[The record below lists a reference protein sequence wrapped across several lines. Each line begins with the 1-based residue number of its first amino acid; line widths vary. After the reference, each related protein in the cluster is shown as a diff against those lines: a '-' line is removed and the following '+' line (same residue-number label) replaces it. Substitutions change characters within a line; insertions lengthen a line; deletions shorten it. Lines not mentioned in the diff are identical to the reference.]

1 MPVSLPFF
9 PTAQTPSAGEPI
21 VGSMPASLSGGLT
34 ETASFDAQMAALSP
48 AAAETVVVPAA
59 AGMLPSPTTSATV
72 FVRPTVACTLAAAPA
87 CVDEPAVLAEQ
98 CIPLTI
104 PRESAP
110 GAVDEADEGATTES
124 GDIEE
129 GGADAPGTP
138 GSLIME
144 LIASQQPGVAPV
156 RTEPVIPRETLKTET
171 SGVAESDVAL
181 ADREGGAHDM
191 RTTRASAQLSEQLVG
206 QASAEG
212 PVHSSAARTFLGAG
226 RAESP
231 LPVRSDGT
239 TPTASLAPARLPM
252 TKTVDATANQ
262 AFGSP
267 VSSGVNSALP
277 SGSPELGKSTSVL
290 EKTSQ
295 PGEVTAVDASN
306 VARVLQSSSTP
317 APLPMTKTVDATANQ
332 AFGSPVSSG
341 VNSALP
347 SGAPELGKSTS
358 VLEKTSQPGEVTAVD
373 ASNVARVLQS
383 SSTPAALPM
392 TKTVNATADTA
403 PEQTVSAEA
412 NSAGLVQP
420 ESAAV
425 RNVPSSFS
433 ERKILN
439 SGYKAL
445 ADGANVAGIAGAK
458 RYRAMISDITST
470 AGSMTPSA
478 EHAVAG
484 AVSAVAQGLQVADV
498 AATEAM
504 APVSRAFEAVQDA
517 VENLK
522 ASRQNVVE
530 VTLSEGQDSPLHI
543 RIEYRD
549 GVVHTAFRTESPELR
564 EHLARDWQSSMSGL
578 TTTDSGVRLADPV
591 FSTPTSTSR
600 DTGLDMGGQYARQ
613 QQSQQSPS
621 QTTSSSGGLRHA
633 GSETSS
639 AASSMGSSAAPQS
652 ARPET
657 ARYLHTLA

>member
-59 AGMLPSPTTSATV
+59 AGMPPAPTTSATV
-72 FVRPTVACTLAAAPA
+72 FVRPTVACTLAAASA

-104 PRESAP
+104 PGELAP

-138 GSLIME
+138 GTLIME

-156 RTEPVIPRETLKTET
+156 RTEQAILRETLKAET

-181 ADREGGAHDM
+181 ADSEGGAHDM

-206 QASAEG
+206 QTSAVA
-212 PVHSSAARTFLGAG
+212 PR
-226 RAESP
+226 
-231 LPVRSDGT
+231 RSVGT
-239 TPTASLAPARLPM
+239 TAATGVPVAQTDVATGTSARRLDAFALA
-252 TKTVDATANQ
+252 
-262 AFGSP
+262 
-267 VSSGVNSALP
+267 
-277 SGSPELGKSTSVL
+277 GSPELGKSTSVQ

-317 APLPMTKTVDATANQ
+317 AALPMTKTVDATANQ

-358 VLEKTSQPGEVTAVD
+358 VQEKTSQPVEVTAVD

-392 TKTVNATADTA
+392 TKTVDATADAA

-412 NSAGLVQP
+412 NSAGLVQS

-445 ADGANVAGIAGAK
+445 ADDANVAGIAGAK

-591 FSTPTSTSR
+591 FSTPTSSSR

-613 QQSQQSPS
+613 QQSQQSSS

>member
-104 PRESAP
+104 PGESAP
-110 GAVDEADEGATTES
+110 GAVDETDEGATTES

-138 GSLIME
+138 DALIME

-156 RTEPVIPRETLKTET
+156 RTEQAILRETLKAET

-181 ADREGGAHDM
+181 ADSEGGAHDM

-206 QASAEG
+206 QTSAVA
-212 PVHSSAARTFLGAG
+212 PR
-226 RAESP
+226 
-231 LPVRSDGT
+231 RSVGT
-239 TPTASLAPARLPM
+239 TAATGVPVAQTDVATGTSARRLDAFALA
-252 TKTVDATANQ
+252 
-262 AFGSP
+262 
-267 VSSGVNSALP
+267 
-277 SGSPELGKSTSVL
+277 GSPELGKSTSVL

-295 PGEVTAVDASN
+295 PGEVAAVDASN

-332 AFGSPVSSG
+332 AFGYPVSSG

-445 ADGANVAGIAGAK
+445 ADDASVAGIAGAK

-504 APVSRAFEAVQDA
+504 APVNRAFEAVQDA

-564 EHLARDWQSSMSGL
+564 EHLARDWQSSMVGL
-578 TTTDSGVRLADPV
+578 TTTDSSVRLADPV

-613 QQSQQSPS
+613 QQSQQSSS

>member
-1 MPVSLPFF
+1 
-9 PTAQTPSAGEPI
+9 
-21 VGSMPASLSGGLT
+21 MPASLSGGLT

-59 AGMLPSPTTSATV
+59 AGMPPAPTTSATV

-138 GSLIME
+138 GTLIME

-156 RTEPVIPRETLKTET
+156 RTEQAILRETLKAET

-181 ADREGGAHDM
+181 ADSEGGAHDM

-206 QASAEG
+206 QTSAVA
-212 PVHSSAARTFLGAG
+212 PR
-226 RAESP
+226 
-231 LPVRSDGT
+231 RSVGT
-239 TPTASLAPARLPM
+239 TAATGVPVAQTDVATGTSARRLDAFALA
-252 TKTVDATANQ
+252 
-262 AFGSP
+262 
-267 VSSGVNSALP
+267 
-277 SGSPELGKSTSVL
+277 GSPELGKSTSVQ

-412 NSAGLVQP
+412 NSAGLVPP

-484 AVSAVAQGLQVADV
+484 AVSAVAQGLQAPDV

-591 FSTPTSTSR
+591 FSTPNSTSR

>member
-59 AGMLPSPTTSATV
+59 AGMPPSPTTSATV

-104 PRESAP
+104 PGESAP
-110 GAVDEADEGATTES
+110 GAVDEADEGASTES

-138 GSLIME
+138 GALIME

-181 ADREGGAHDM
+181 ADSEGGAHDM

-206 QASAEG
+206 QTSAVA
-212 PVHSSAARTFLGAG
+212 PR
-226 RAESP
+226 
-231 LPVRSDGT
+231 RSVGT
-239 TPTASLAPARLPM
+239 TAATGVPVAQTDVATGTSARRLDAFALA
-252 TKTVDATANQ
+252 
-262 AFGSP
+262 
-267 VSSGVNSALP
+267 
-277 SGSPELGKSTSVL
+277 GSPELGKSTSVQ

-317 APLPMTKTVDATANQ
+317 APLPMTKTVDATA
-332 AFGSPVSSG
+332 
-341 VNSALP
+341 
-347 SGAPELGKSTS
+347 
-358 VLEKTSQPGEVTAVD
+358 D
-373 ASNVARVLQS
+373 A
-383 SSTPAALPM
+383 
-392 TKTVNATADTA
+392 A
-403 PEQTVSAEA
+403 PEQTVFAEA
-412 NSAGLVQP
+412 NSAGLVPP

-425 RNVPSSFS
+425 RNVPSSFG

-445 ADGANVAGIAGAK
+445 ADDVNVAGIAGAK

-591 FSTPTSTSR
+591 FSTPTSSSR

-621 QTTSSSGGLRHA
+621 QTTSSTGGLRHA

>member
-59 AGMLPSPTTSATV
+59 AGMPPAPTTSATV

-156 RTEPVIPRETLKTET
+156 RTEQAILRETLKAET

-181 ADREGGAHDM
+181 ADSEGGAHDM

-206 QASAEG
+206 QTSAVA
-212 PVHSSAARTFLGAG
+212 PR
-226 RAESP
+226 
-231 LPVRSDGT
+231 RSVGT
-239 TPTASLAPARLPM
+239 TAATGVPVAQTDVATGTSARRLDAS
-252 TKTVDATANQ
+252 T
-262 AFGSP
+262 
-267 VSSGVNSALP
+267 P

-358 VLEKTSQPGEVTAVD
+358 VQEKTSQPVEVTAVD

-392 TKTVNATADTA
+392 TKTVDATADAA
-403 PEQTVSAEA
+403 PEQTVFAEA
-412 NSAGLVQP
+412 NSAGLVQS

-425 RNVPSSFS
+425 RNVPSSFG

-445 ADGANVAGIAGAK
+445 ADDANVAGIAGAK

-484 AVSAVAQGLQVADV
+484 AVSAVAQGLQAPDV

-530 VTLSEGQDSPLHI
+530 VTLAEGMDTPLHI

-564 EHLARDWQSSMSGL
+564 EHLARDWQSSMVGL
-578 TTTDSGVRLADPV
+578 TTTDSSVRLADPV
-591 FSTPTSTSR
+591 FSTPNSTSR

>member
-1 MPVSLPFF
+1 
-9 PTAQTPSAGEPI
+9 
-21 VGSMPASLSGGLT
+21 MPASLSGGLT

>member
-104 PRESAP
+104 PGELAP

-138 GSLIME
+138 GTLIME

-156 RTEPVIPRETLKTET
+156 RTEQAILRETLKAET

-181 ADREGGAHDM
+181 ADSEGGAHDM

-206 QASAEG
+206 QTSAVA
-212 PVHSSAARTFLGAG
+212 PR
-226 RAESP
+226 
-231 LPVRSDGT
+231 RSVGT
-239 TPTASLAPARLPM
+239 TAATGVPVAQTDVATGTSARRLDAFALA
-252 TKTVDATANQ
+252 
-262 AFGSP
+262 
-267 VSSGVNSALP
+267 
-277 SGSPELGKSTSVL
+277 GSPELGKSTSVL

-358 VLEKTSQPGEVTAVD
+358 VQEKTSQPGEVTAVD
-373 ASNVARVLQS
+373 ASNVARVLQL

-392 TKTVNATADTA
+392 TKTVDATADAA
-403 PEQTVSAEA
+403 PEQTVFAEA
-412 NSAGLVQP
+412 NSAGLVPP

-425 RNVPSSFS
+425 RNVPSSFG

-445 ADGANVAGIAGAK
+445 ADDANVAGIAGAK

-504 APVSRAFEAVQDA
+504 APVNRAFEAVQDA

-591 FSTPTSTSR
+591 FSTPTSSSR

-613 QQSQQSPS
+613 QQSQQSSS

>member
-9 PTAQTPSAGEPI
+9 PTAQTPSAGEPM
-21 VGSMPASLSGGLT
+21 VGSLPVSSAAGPT
-34 ETASFDAQMAALSP
+34 ETVSFDAQMAALSP

-59 AGMLPSPTTSATV
+59 AGMPPAPTTSAPV
-72 FVRPTVACTLAAAPA
+72 FVRPTVACTLAAASA

-104 PRESAP
+104 PGESAP

-156 RTEPVIPRETLKTET
+156 RTEQAILRETLKAET
-171 SGVAESDVAL
+171 AGVAESDVAL

-191 RTTRASAQLSEQLVG
+191 RTTRASAQLSEQLLG

-277 SGSPELGKSTSVL
+277 SGAPELGKSTSVQ

-295 PGEVTAVDASN
+295 PGEVAAVDASN

-412 NSAGLVQP
+412 NSAGLVPP

-425 RNVPSSFS
+425 RNVPSSFG

-445 ADGANVAGIAGAK
+445 ADDVNVAGIAGAK

-478 EHAVAG
+478 EHAVSG

-504 APVSRAFEAVQDA
+504 APVNRAFEAVQDA

-591 FSTPTSTSR
+591 FSTPTSSSR

-613 QQSQQSPS
+613 QQSQQSSS

>member
-206 QASAEG
+206 QTSAVA
-212 PVHSSAARTFLGAG
+212 PR
-226 RAESP
+226 
-231 LPVRSDGT
+231 RSVGT
-239 TPTASLAPARLPM
+239 TAATGEPVAQTDVATGTSARRLDASTPSGSPELGKSTSVLEKTSQPVEVTAVDASNVARVLQSSSTPAALPM

-277 SGSPELGKSTSVL
+277 SGSPELGKSTSVQ

-306 VARVLQSSSTP
+306 VARVLQ
-317 APLPMTKTVDATANQ
+317 L
-332 AFGSPVSSG
+332 
-341 VNSALP
+341 
-347 SGAPELGKSTS
+347 
-358 VLEKTSQPGEVTAVD
+358 
-373 ASNVARVLQS
+373 

-392 TKTVNATADTA
+392 TKTVDATADAA
-403 PEQTVSAEA
+403 PEQTVFAEA
-412 NSAGLVQP
+412 NSAGLVQS

-425 RNVPSSFS
+425 RNVPSSFG

-445 ADGANVAGIAGAK
+445 ADDANVAGIAGAK

-470 AGSMTPSA
+470 VGSMTPSA

-591 FSTPTSTSR
+591 FSTPTSSSR

-613 QQSQQSPS
+613 QQSQQSSS

>member
-1 MPVSLPFF
+1 
-9 PTAQTPSAGEPI
+9 
-21 VGSMPASLSGGLT
+21 
-34 ETASFDAQMAALSP
+34 
-48 AAAETVVVPAA
+48 
-59 AGMLPSPTTSATV
+59 
-72 FVRPTVACTLAAAPA
+72 
-87 CVDEPAVLAEQ
+87 
-98 CIPLTI
+98 
-104 PRESAP
+104 
-110 GAVDEADEGATTES
+110 
-124 GDIEE
+124 
-129 GGADAPGTP
+129 
-138 GSLIME
+138 
-144 LIASQQPGVAPV
+144 
-156 RTEPVIPRETLKTET
+156 
-171 SGVAESDVAL
+171 
-181 ADREGGAHDM
+181 
-191 RTTRASAQLSEQLVG
+191 
-206 QASAEG
+206 
-212 PVHSSAARTFLGAG
+212 
-226 RAESP
+226 
-231 LPVRSDGT
+231 
-239 TPTASLAPARLPM
+239 
-252 TKTVDATANQ
+252 
-262 AFGSP
+262 
-267 VSSGVNSALP
+267 
-277 SGSPELGKSTSVL
+277 
-290 EKTSQ
+290 
-295 PGEVTAVDASN
+295 
-306 VARVLQSSSTP
+306 
-317 APLPMTKTVDATANQ
+317 MTKTVDATANQ

-392 TKTVNATADTA
+392 TKTVDATADAA
-403 PEQTVSAEA
+403 PEQTVFAEA
-412 NSAGLVQP
+412 NSAGLVQS

-425 RNVPSSFS
+425 RNVPSSFG

-445 ADGANVAGIAGAK
+445 ADDANVAGIAGAK

-504 APVSRAFEAVQDA
+504 ATVSRAFEAVQDA

-613 QQSQQSPS
+613 QQSQQSSS